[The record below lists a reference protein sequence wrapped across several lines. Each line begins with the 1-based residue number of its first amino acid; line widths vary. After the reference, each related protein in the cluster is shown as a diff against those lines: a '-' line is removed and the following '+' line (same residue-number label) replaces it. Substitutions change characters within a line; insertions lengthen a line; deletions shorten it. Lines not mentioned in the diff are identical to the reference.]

1 MGLNLDERI
10 LGVAKKFSK
19 AVGVPKGG
27 NACCHPIVI

>member
-10 LGVAKKFSK
+10 LGVEIFFSK

-27 NACCHPIVI
+27 NACCHLIVI